1 MDKQTAL
8 YSFHATHAKKMG
20 EFAGFDMPF
29 YYEAGVMAEHNS
41 VRNNVGLFDVSHMGQ
56 VQLSGEGV
64 AAFFETITPSAF
76 SAAKDGMAKY
86 TMMTNEDGGM
96 IDDLIVTRLSEDVFF
111 AVINAGC
118 KDKDIEWIRSNL
130 PEGITLEIFE
140 DRALIAVQG
149 PQAEAALSL
158 CIGEDLSELGY
169 MRMAKYG
176 DVWVSRLGYTGE
188 DGFEV
193 SVINEDALE
202 LWNALIDKGGA
213 LPCGLAARDSLRLE
227 MGYPLYGHDID
238 ATTSPIEA
246 DLSWVV
252 RKKNSD
258 FIGGAI
264 IAAHRENGPA
274 RKRVGIALIDK
285 GIAREDVRILNEEGE
300 EIGIVTSGGHS
311 PTLNKAIAM
320 GYVLSDY
327 SAIDTQVYLQVRS
340 RTLKAAIVPLPFVKA
355 STKSNKTKTTNS
367 GKAA

>member
-8 YSFHATHAKKMG
+8 HSYHAAHAKKMG
-20 EFAGFDMPF
+20 EFAGYDMPF
-29 YYEAGVMAEHNS
+29 YYEAGVMAEHNA
-41 VRNNVGLFDVSHMGQ
+41 VRDKLGLFDVSHMGQ
-56 VQLSGEGV
+56 IQLSGEGV
-64 AAFFETITPSAF
+64 AAFFESITPSAF

-96 IDDLIVTRLSEDVFF
+96 IDDLIVTRLNEDVFF

-118 KDKDIEWIRSNL
+118 KDKDIAWIRSNL
-130 PEGITLEIFE
+130 PADITLEIFE

-149 PQAEAALSL
+149 PEAEKALSL
-158 CIGEDLSELGY
+158 CIGEDLSQLGY

-193 SVINEDALE
+193 SVTNQDALG
-202 LWNALIDKGGA
+202 LWNALIDQGGA

-238 ATTSPIEA
+238 AMTSPIEA

-252 RKKNSD
+252 RKKDSD

-264 IAAHRENGPA
+264 IAAHRENGAA
-274 RKRVGIALIDK
+274 RKRVGLALIDK
-285 GIAREDVRILNEEGE
+285 GIAREGVKILNADGE
-300 EIGIVTSGGHS
+300 EVGIVTSGGHS

-320 GYVLSDY
+320 GYVLSEY
-327 SAIDTQVYLQVRS
+327 SAPETILFLEVRG
-340 RTLKAAIVPLPFVKA
+340 RKLKAAITPLPFVKA
-355 STKSNKTKTTNS
+355 STKSNKAQSANS